1 MKYSQAR
8 PGRVFVV
15 RLEDGDI
22 VHEAIEQLAGDE
34 NIDAAALVA
43 VGGADQGSRLVV
55 GPESGRAETIQPM
68 SHILENVHEIAGTGT
83 LFRDEQGAPVLHMHM
98 ACGRR
103 DATVTGCVRSGVRV
117 WQVMEV
123 VVFELMDSTG
133 RRVYDEA
140 TGFKLLQP

>member
-15 RLEDGDI
+15 RLEDEDI
-22 VHEAIEQLAGDE
+22 VHEAIEQLAKDE
-34 NIDAAALVA
+34 KIDSAALVA

-68 SHILENVHEIAGTGT
+68 FHMLENVHEIAGTGT
-83 LFRDEQGAPVLHMHM
+83 LFRDVQGAPVLHMHM
-98 ACGRR
+98 ACGRQSE
-103 DATVTGCVRSGVRV
+103 TVTGCVRSGVRV

-123 VVFELMDSTG
+123 VLFELLDSPA
-133 RRVYDEA
+133 RRVYDGA